1 MAASTTSQT
10 PTSSTVYQQSIPQEL
25 MPYATRLLGNAQDYY
40 FGNPSTG
47 TPGAGPFIYSGQQIA
62 DFSPLQLQAMR
73 NIQQMQPEAA
83 TTQAMG
89 LAGLAG
95 TNQFTGENVNQY
107 MSPYIQD
114 VINQQEQGAI
124 RDYGRSLPGL
134 GSQAAMIG
142 GLGGSRSAL
151 MQSEANRNLQNTLA
165 GINAQGYQQAY
176 QNAQNQFN
184 TANQNMLAASGL
196 LGNLGQQR
204 FQQAAGINTALLGSG
219 SLQQQQEQN
228 ALNTAYQNAR
238 NQWEYPRQA
247 MADFS
252 SLLRATPMGSGTQ
265 STYQAPGSMIGQVA
279 GLGLGLGSL
288 FGALG

>member
-1 MAASTTSQT
+1 MASSTTQT
-10 PTSSTVYQQSIPQEL
+10 PTTSTVYQQSIPQEL

-40 FGNPSTG
+40 FGNPNTG
-47 TPGAGPFIYSGQQIA
+47 AAPAGAFNYTGQQIA
-62 DFSPLQLQAMR
+62 NFSPMQLQAFR
-73 NIQQMQPEAA
+73 NIQQMQPSAA
-83 TTQAMG
+83 TNQAMG

-95 TNQFTGENVNQY
+95 TNEFTGDNVSKY
-107 MSPYIQD
+107 MSPYIQN

-165 GINAQGYQQAY
+165 GIDAQGYQQAY
-176 QNAQNQFN
+176 QNAQNQYN
-184 TANQNMLAASGL
+184 VGNQNMLAASGL
-196 LGNLGQQR
+196 LGNLGQQQ

-228 ALNTAYQNAR
+228 ALNTSYQNAY
-238 NQWEYPRQA
+238 NQWKYPQQA
-247 MADFS
+247 MSDYS
-252 SLLRATPMGSGTQ
+252 SLLRNTPMGSGTQ
-265 STYQAPGSMIGQVA
+265 NTFQAPGSMIGQVA

>member
-1 MAASTTSQT
+1 MASSNTQT
-10 PTSSTVYQQSIPQEL
+10 PTTSTVYQQSIPQEL

-40 FGNPSTG
+40 FGNPNTG
-47 TPGAGPFIYSGQQIA
+47 AAPAGAFNYTGQQIA
-62 DFSPLQLQAMR
+62 NFSPMQLQAFR
-73 NIQQMQPEAA
+73 NIQQMQPSAA
-83 TTQAMG
+83 TNQAMG

-95 TNQFTGENVNQY
+95 TNEFTGDNVSKY
-107 MSPYIQD
+107 MSPYIQN

-165 GINAQGYQQAY
+165 GIDAQGYQQAY
-176 QNAQNQFN
+176 QNAQNQYN
-184 TANQNMLAASGL
+184 VGNQNMLAASGL
-196 LGNLGQQR
+196 LGNLGQQQ

-228 ALNTAYQNAR
+228 ALNTSYQNAY
-238 NQWEYPRQA
+238 NQWKYPQQA
-247 MADFS
+247 MSDYS
-252 SLLRATPMGSGTQ
+252 SLLRNTPMGSGTQ
-265 STYQAPGSMIGQVA
+265 NTFQAPGSMIGQVA